1 MSNEK
6 SMKDYE
12 NELER
17 SFQVLREG
25 DILDVTVIGISD
37 TEVTVDLNYY
47 TEGIIPIEEC
57 SDDPSFSIKKDMV
70 IGDTI
75 KAMVLDP
82 ENASGNVILSMREAN
97 MADGTVFSVKITE
110 AVPAGVTGYVKGIRA
125 FIPASQ
131 LALTYVEDTE
141 AYVGM
146 TVQAVII
153 TVEKDIQKLVLSA
166 KMIQREQAIV
176 EKTQRIGR
184 LTTGDVVEGPVTRM
198 ESYGVFIDIGEGL
211 TGLCHISQ
219 ITNKFIKSPK
229 EELKM
234 GQVVKAKIL
243 KIEGDRISLSIKALR
258 EDEPDTE
265 DESYEIPSE
274 YAADSPEDA
283 SDTSPFAKLLQG
295 IKLD

>member
-1 MSNEK
+1 MSRG
-6 SMKDYE
+6 S
-12 NELER
+12 
-17 SFQVLREG
+17 
-25 DILDVTVIGISD
+25 
-37 TEVTVDLNYY
+37 
-47 TEGIIPIEEC
+47 
-57 SDDPSFSIKKDMV
+57 
-70 IGDTI
+70 
-75 KAMVLDP
+75 A
-82 ENASGNVILSMREAN
+82 
-97 MADGTVFSVKITE
+97 
-110 AVPAGVTGYVKGIRA
+110 A

-265 DESYEIPSE
+265 NESYEIPSE

>member
-97 MADGTVFSVKITE
+97 RVLVWD
-110 AVPAGVTGYVKGIRA
+110 VTGYVKGIRA

-265 DESYEIPSE
+265 NESYEIPSE
-274 YAADSPEDA
+274 YMQTSAASRRTGSPSE
-283 SDTSPFAKLLQG
+283 KLINHLRRDVL
-295 IKLD
+295 IHMHYDL

>member
-1 MSNEK
+1 
-6 SMKDYE
+6 
-12 NELER
+12 
-17 SFQVLREG
+17 
-25 DILDVTVIGISD
+25 
-37 TEVTVDLNYY
+37 
-47 TEGIIPIEEC
+47 
-57 SDDPSFSIKKDMV
+57 
-70 IGDTI
+70 
-75 KAMVLDP
+75 
-82 ENASGNVILSMREAN
+82 
-97 MADGTVFSVKITE
+97 
-110 AVPAGVTGYVKGIRA
+110 
-125 FIPASQ
+125 
-131 LALTYVEDTE
+131 
-141 AYVGM
+141 M

-265 DESYEIPSE
+265 NESYEIPSE

>member
-1 MSNEK
+1 
-6 SMKDYE
+6 
-12 NELER
+12 
-17 SFQVLREG
+17 
-25 DILDVTVIGISD
+25 
-37 TEVTVDLNYY
+37 
-47 TEGIIPIEEC
+47 
-57 SDDPSFSIKKDMV
+57 
-70 IGDTI
+70 
-75 KAMVLDP
+75 
-82 ENASGNVILSMREAN
+82 
-97 MADGTVFSVKITE
+97 
-110 AVPAGVTGYVKGIRA
+110 
-125 FIPASQ
+125 
-131 LALTYVEDTE
+131 
-141 AYVGM
+141 
-146 TVQAVII
+146 
-153 TVEKDIQKLVLSA
+153 
-166 KMIQREQAIV
+166 MIQREQAIV

-265 DESYEIPSE
+265 DENYEIPSE
-274 YAADSPEDA
+274 YVADSSEDA

>member
-1 MSNEK
+1 
-6 SMKDYE
+6 
-12 NELER
+12 
-17 SFQVLREG
+17 
-25 DILDVTVIGISD
+25 
-37 TEVTVDLNYY
+37 
-47 TEGIIPIEEC
+47 
-57 SDDPSFSIKKDMV
+57 
-70 IGDTI
+70 
-75 KAMVLDP
+75 
-82 ENASGNVILSMREAN
+82 MREAN
-97 MADGTVFSVKITE
+97 RVLVWDELKEDMADGTVFSVKITE

-265 DESYEIPSE
+265 NESYEIPSE

>member
-1 MSNEK
+1 
-6 SMKDYE
+6 
-12 NELER
+12 
-17 SFQVLREG
+17 
-25 DILDVTVIGISD
+25 
-37 TEVTVDLNYY
+37 
-47 TEGIIPIEEC
+47 
-57 SDDPSFSIKKDMV
+57 
-70 IGDTI
+70 
-75 KAMVLDP
+75 
-82 ENASGNVILSMREAN
+82 
-97 MADGTVFSVKITE
+97 
-110 AVPAGVTGYVKGIRA
+110 
-125 FIPASQ
+125 
-131 LALTYVEDTE
+131 
-141 AYVGM
+141 M

-265 DESYEIPSE
+265 DENYEIPSE
-274 YAADSPEDA
+274 YVADSSEDA